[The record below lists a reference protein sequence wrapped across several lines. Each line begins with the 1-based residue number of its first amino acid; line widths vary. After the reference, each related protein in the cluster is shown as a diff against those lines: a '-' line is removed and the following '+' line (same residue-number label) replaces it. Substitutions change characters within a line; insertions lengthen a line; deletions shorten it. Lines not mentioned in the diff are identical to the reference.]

1 MRMSLHNIKSISLSK
16 SELLTQSHVRPHVRH
31 LVIKTKEGETADITL
46 FADDKESLKIKKQ
59 CWQDAI

>member
-16 SELLTQSHVRPHVRH
+16 SELLTQSHVRH